1 MAVRK
6 EDIVD
11 LSPAELVERIQ
22 EEKRMLQKLRFNHE
36 VSTIDNPIKIRDS
49 RRDIA
54 RLMTEHNRRKNA
66 NTES

>member
-36 VSTIDNPIKIRDS
+36 VSSIDNPMKIRDG

-54 RLMTEHNRRKNA
+54 RLITEYNRRKNA

>member
-6 EDIVD
+6 EDIAD
-11 LSPAELVERIQ
+11 LSPVELVERIQ

-36 VSTIDNPIKIRDS
+36 VSSIDNPMKIRDS

-54 RLMTEHNRRKNA
+54 RLMTEYNRRKNA

>member
-6 EDIVD
+6 EDIAD

-36 VSTIDNPIKIRDS
+36 VSSVSYTHLTLPTILRV
-49 RRDIA
+49 
-54 RLMTEHNRRKNA
+54 
-66 NTES
+66 

>member
-36 VSTIDNPIKIRDS
+36 VSSIDNPMKIRDS

-54 RLMTEHNRRKNA
+54 RLMTEYNRRKNA
-66 NTES
+66 NTEL

>member
-6 EDIVD
+6 EDIAD
-11 LSPAELVERIQ
+11 LTPAELVERIQ

-36 VSTIDNPIKIRDS
+36 VSSIDNPMKIRDS

-54 RLMTEHNRRKNA
+54 RLMTEYNRRKNA

>member
-36 VSTIDNPIKIRDS
+36 VSSIDNPMKIRDS

-54 RLMTEHNRRKNA
+54 RLMTEYNRRKNV

>member
-6 EDIVD
+6 EDIAD
-11 LSPAELVERIQ
+11 LSPAELLERIQ

-36 VSTIDNPIKIRDS
+36 VSSIDNPMKIRDS

-54 RLMTEHNRRKNA
+54 RLMTEYNRRKNA

>member
-36 VSTIDNPIKIRDS
+36 VSSIDNPMKIRDS

-54 RLMTEHNRRKNA
+54 RLMTEYNRRKNA

>member
-36 VSTIDNPIKIRDS
+36 VSSIVNPMKIRDS

-54 RLMTEHNRRKNA
+54 RLMTEYNRRKNA

>member
-6 EDIVD
+6 EDIAD

-36 VSTIDNPIKIRDS
+36 VSSIDNPMKIRDS

-54 RLMTEHNRRKNA
+54 RLMTEYNRRKNA

>member
-36 VSTIDNPIKIRDS
+36 VSSIDNPMKIRDS
-49 RRDIA
+49 RRDI
-54 RLMTEHNRRKNA
+54 RIGRFEMR
-66 NTES
+66 

>member
-1 MAVRK
+1 MVVRK

-36 VSTIDNPIKIRDS
+36 VSSIDNPMKIRDS

-54 RLMTEHNRRKNA
+54 RLMTEYNRRKNA

>member
-36 VSTIDNPIKIRDS
+36 VSIDNPMKIRDS

-54 RLMTEHNRRKNA
+54 RLMTEYNRRKNA

>member
-36 VSTIDNPIKIRDS
+36 VSSIDNPMKIRDS

-54 RLMTEHNRRKNA
+54 RLITEYNRRKNA

>member
-36 VSTIDNPIKIRDS
+36 VSSIDNPMKIRDS

-54 RLMTEHNRRKNA
+54 RLMTEYNRRKNA
-66 NTES
+66 NTE

>member
-6 EDIVD
+6 EDIVY

-36 VSTIDNPIKIRDS
+36 VSSIDNPMKIRDS

-54 RLMTEHNRRKNA
+54 RLMTEYNRRKNA

>member
-36 VSTIDNPIKIRDS
+36 VSSIDNPMKIRDS

-54 RLMTEHNRRKNA
+54 RLMTEYNRRNNA

>member
-22 EEKRMLQKLRFNHE
+22 EEKRILQKLRFNHE
-36 VSTIDNPIKIRDS
+36 VSSIDNPMKIRDS

-54 RLMTEHNRRKNA
+54 RLMTEYNRRKNA

>member
-11 LSPAELVERIQ
+11 LSPAELAERIQ

-36 VSTIDNPIKIRDS
+36 VSSIDNPMKIRDS

-54 RLMTEHNRRKNA
+54 RLMTEYNRRKNA

>member
-6 EDIVD
+6 EDIAD

-36 VSTIDNPIKIRDS
+36 VSSIDNPMKIRDS

-54 RLMTEHNRRKNA
+54 RLMTEYNRRKNT

>member
-11 LSPAELVERIQ
+11 LSPAELVERIK

-36 VSTIDNPIKIRDS
+36 VSSIDNPMKIRDS

-54 RLMTEHNRRKNA
+54 RLMTEYNRRKNA